1 MRIFSH
7 RHENSFSSAREF
19 FLMGTRIPSVRGAE
33 QPSDG
38 SGRERDA
45 GRPDPPLHRP
55 SGFPWSPF
63 PSPYI
68 IEQISGASLEPPMPR
83 GVQPV
88 FSRRVGQPGRG
99 GRPVVS
105 RCVARRSGATAS
117 PFRRNGIAVPAQR
130 HHRSGATT
138 SPFRRNG
145 RPKQADGVRC
155 VRDGGRI
162 PPREDENRT
171 ENIRESVQRR
181 PKIWYNMHTSP
192 KRRKR

>member
-1 MRIFSH
+1 
-7 RHENSFSSAREF
+7 
-19 FLMGTRIPSVRGAE
+19 MGTRIPSVRGAE

-68 IEQISGASLEPPMPR
+68 IEQIPGASREPPMPR

-117 PFRRNGIAVPAQR
+117 PFRRNGIGVPAQR
-130 HHRSGATT
+130 HHRSGATA
-138 SPFRRNG
+138 SPFRRNDITVPAQRHHRSG
-145 RPKQADGVRC
+145 ATGGPSRRTASVVCGMVGGFRREKMRTERKISEKVSNGVRKYGIIC
-155 VRDGGRI
+155 
-162 PPREDENRT
+162 E
-171 ENIRESVQRR
+171 
-181 PKIWYNMHTSP
+181 
-192 KRRKR
+192 

>member
-1 MRIFSH
+1 
-7 RHENSFSSAREF
+7 
-19 FLMGTRIPSVRGAE
+19 MGTRIPSVRGAE

-68 IEQISGASLEPPMPR
+68 IEQIPGASREPPTPR

-105 RCVARRSGATAS
+105 RCVARR
-117 PFRRNGIAVPAQR
+117 FRRNGIAVPAQR
-130 HHRSGATT
+130 HHRSGATASRFRRNGIAVPAQRHRRSGAT
-138 SPFRRNG
+138 ASPFRRNG